1 MLRKL
6 FRSRKS
12 SETDRLPDLTQPEGR
27 FDPAASLD
35 TKAAIDELSKVVRN
49 NSEVVEIYLALG
61 SLYRAQGEI
70 ERAIQIRNNIIVRP
84 GLAPEFKA
92 RAYFE
97 LGRDF
102 RRGGFLDRAAQALTE
117 AERLGGRTAGLL
129 LERARLAAQ
138 GNDFALAARLY
149 GELEFPPAQAH
160 YLVRLSQEER
170 RGGSNSAAER
180 SLRQA
185 LKAYSGSVEAWLE
198 RLIQLHD
205 KDDADLFGKALR
217 EALDS
222 VPSEMRFAVLEGLRE
237 HVRQWRASNLPPCD
251 EDGGADGECDPAK
264 KPHSGGLDDDE
275 LKGEILPVLDE
286 RQPDAML
293 SYYGAML
300 LLTGGYHAVARAWLE
315 RALSLEPEFWLARLE
330 LFSLARQ
337 DQTLTP
343 FFQDQLDYFIDKAR
357 NVKRFVCKRCGL
369 KRDTLFFV
377 CPRCKSWHSITFR
390 SSIDD

>member
-1 MLRKL
+1 MLRYL
-6 FRSRKS
+6 FGSRKS
-12 SETDRLPDLTQPEGR
+12 QDEDRLPDLTQPEGR
-27 FDPAASLD
+27 FDIASSLD

-61 SLYRAQGEI
+61 SLYRSQGEI

-84 GLAPEFKA
+84 GLASEFKA
-92 RAYFE
+92 RAYYE

-102 RRGGFLDRAAQALTE
+102 RRGGFLDRAAKALEE
-117 AERLGGRTAGLL
+117 AERLGGRTASLL

-138 GNDFALAARLY
+138 GNDFAQAARLY

-170 RGGSNSAAER
+170 RNGRNSHADR
-180 SLRQA
+180 SLKQA
-185 LKAYSGSVEAWLE
+185 LKAYPGSVEAWLE

-205 KDDADLFGKALR
+205 RDDADLFGKAMR

-222 VPSEMRFAVLEGLRE
+222 VSGEMCFAVLEGLME
-237 HVRQWRASNLPPCD
+237 HVRQWRAAALPPD
-251 EDGGADGECDPAK
+251 DGSCDGEECPEPAR
-264 KPHSGGLDDDE
+264 SGGLTDDE
-275 LKGEILPVLDE
+275 LKREIIPVLDE
-286 RQPDAML
+286 RQPNAML

-300 LLTGGYHAVARAWLE
+300 LLASGYHAVARSWLE
-315 RALSLEPEFWLARLE
+315 RALSLDRSFWLARLE
-330 LFSLARQ
+330 LFNLARQ

-343 FFQDQLDYFIDKAR
+343 FFDEQLGFFIDKAR
-357 NVKRFVCKRCGL
+357 SVKRFVCKRCGL

>member
-1 MLRKL
+1 MLRNL
-6 FRSRKS
+6 FRSRKPLDT
-12 SETDRLPDLTQPEGR
+12 ERLPDLTQPEGR
-27 FDPAASLD
+27 FDVASSLD

-84 GLAPEFKA
+84 GLDPEFKA
-92 RAYFE
+92 RAYYE

-102 RRGGFLDRAAQALTE
+102 RRGGFLDRAARALDE
-117 AERLGGRTAGLL
+117 AERLGGRTASLL

-138 GNDFALAARLY
+138 GNDFAQAARLY
-149 GELEFPPAQAH
+149 GELDFPPAQAH

-170 RGGSNSAAER
+170 RNGNNSPADR

-185 LKAYSGSVEAWLE
+185 LKAYPGSVEAWLE
-198 RLIQLHD
+198 RLIRLHD
-205 KDDADLFGKALR
+205 RDDADQFGKSLR
-217 EALDS
+217 EAVDQ
-222 VPSEMRFAVLEGLRE
+222 VPTEMRFAVLEGLME
-237 HVRQWRASNLPPCD
+237 YVRQWRTAALPT
-251 EDGGADGECDPAK
+251 EDGFGDADVSSEPLQRT
-264 KPHSGGLDDDE
+264 GGLSDDE
-275 LKGEILPVLDE
+275 LKREIIPVLDE

-300 LLTGGYHAVARAWLE
+300 LLASGYHAVARSWLE
-315 RALSLEPEFWLARLE
+315 RALNLDPDFWLARLE
-330 LFSLARQ
+330 LFNLARQ

-343 FFQDQLDYFIDKAR
+343 FFEEQLGFFISKAR

-390 SSIDD
+390 SSIDN